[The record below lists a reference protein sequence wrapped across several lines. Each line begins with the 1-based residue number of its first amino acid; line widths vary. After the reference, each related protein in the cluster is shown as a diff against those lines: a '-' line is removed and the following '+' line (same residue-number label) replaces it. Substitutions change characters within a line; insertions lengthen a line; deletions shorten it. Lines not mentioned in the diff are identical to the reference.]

1 MGVSLFQRQSQ
12 GAEPTVAGRRILSR
26 GRVILDDVES
36 LIRTATLRGSGTEG
50 QLCIGI
56 VASIIGGAAHELLS
70 TFLADHPN
78 VELHVVEGSRDD
90 HLARTRTLQMDA
102 ILLVGKAAIPGFDV
116 RWLWSEQIHVALPR
130 HHPAASLDVVRWD
143 QIANERFIISKATSG
158 YSIQDFVIEHLAEP
172 GQPPIVEPRSVSREG
187 LLALVGLGLGIS
199 LVGSAELEVAY
210 RDIVFRPLENE
221 VLPFS
226 VVWLATN
233 DNPVLRRFLSL
244 TRAWRQPETP
254 AQVDLSSSWQRPGR
268 SP

>member
-12 GAEPTVAGRRILSR
+12 GAEPTLAGRRILSR
-26 GRVILDDVES
+26 GRIILDDVES

-50 QLCIGI
+50 QLCIGV
-56 VASIIGGAAHELLS
+56 VASIIGGTAHELLS
-70 TFLADHPN
+70 TFLADNPN
-78 VELHVVEGSRDD
+78 VELHVVEGSPDD
-90 HLARTRTLQMDA
+90 HLARTRALQMDA
-102 ILLVGKAAIPGFDV
+102 ILLMGTASIPGFDV
-116 RWLWSEQIHVALPR
+116 RWLWSEPIYVALPR
-130 HHPAASLDVVRWD
+130 CHPAASLDLVRWD
-143 QIANERFIISKATSG
+143 QIANEHFIISKAASG
-158 YSIQDFVIEHLAEP
+158 PSIQDFVIKHLAEP

-199 LVGSAELEVAY
+199 LVGSAEPEVVY

-226 VVWLATN
+226 VVWLANN

-244 TRAWRQPETP
+244 TRVWRQPEMT
-254 AQVDLSSSWQRPGR
+254 AQVDLASSSQKPGR

>member
-12 GAEPTVAGRRILSR
+12 GAEPTLAGRRILSR
-26 GRVILDDVES
+26 GRIILDDVES

-50 QLCIGI
+50 QLCIGV

-78 VELHVVEGSRDD
+78 VELHVMEGSRED

-102 ILLVGKAAIPGFDV
+102 ILLIGKAAIPGFDV
-116 RWLWSEQIHVALPR
+116 RWLWSEPIHVALPR
-130 HHPAASLDVVRWD
+130 NHPAASLDVVRWD
-143 QIANERFIISKATSG
+143 QIANERFIVSKAASG
-158 YSIQDFVIEHLAEP
+158 PSIQDFVIKHLAEP
-172 GQPPIVEPRSVSREG
+172 GQLPTIEPRSVSREG

-199 LVGSAELEVAY
+199 LVGSAEPEVVY

-226 VVWLATN
+226 VVWLANN

-244 TRAWRQPETP
+244 TRAWRQLGMPSR
-254 AQVDLSSSWQRPGR
+254 VDLASLLQKPGR